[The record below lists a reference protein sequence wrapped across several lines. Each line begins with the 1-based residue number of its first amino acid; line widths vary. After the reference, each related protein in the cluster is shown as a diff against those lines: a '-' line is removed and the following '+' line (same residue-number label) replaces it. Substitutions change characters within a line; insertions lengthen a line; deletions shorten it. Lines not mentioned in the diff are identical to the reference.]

1 MIQDKFL
8 FVTLQGG
15 YHLSTM
21 NVRLLSRNKVLE
33 CSCNENRFKSFKI
46 SNPVTSMIGWLL
58 IFWPAVF
65 NNYNIRSHKWIGIWH
80 SDYKFQDSVNSPLYS
95 LCLLLQWIAKNIA
108 TNMADVIDV
117 NRTIKIACYNN
128 IIQSAYPRLLILCNI
143 VFLNNS
149 MPHDSIQIA
158 NIRY

>member
-1 MIQDKFL
+1 MWRHNFKDKSTHSPFFL
-8 FVTLQGG
+8 EV
-15 YHLSTM
+15 
-21 NVRLLSRNKVLE
+21 KE
-33 CSCNENRFKSFKI
+33 
-46 SNPVTSMIGWLL
+46 
-58 IFWPAVF
+58 
-65 NNYNIRSHKWIGIWH
+65 
-80 SDYKFQDSVNSPLYS
+80 DSVNSHLHS

-149 MPHDSIQIA
+149 MPHSWRGWFNTDCEHTFVKVLDKHVLVWLLDLVHFSILSSSQQILIFISKLIIEFA
-158 NIRY
+158 HATIWLKYY